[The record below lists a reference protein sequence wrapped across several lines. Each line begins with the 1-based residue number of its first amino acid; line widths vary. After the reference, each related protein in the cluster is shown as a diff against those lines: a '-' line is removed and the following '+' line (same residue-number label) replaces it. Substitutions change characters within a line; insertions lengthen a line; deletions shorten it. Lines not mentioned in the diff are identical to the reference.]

1 MKSIEN
7 LISEATKKALTSLYN
22 ANAEGIN
29 IALQQTRKEFEGD
42 LTITVFAFTQ
52 LSKKNPEVTGKE
64 IGEFLKNELKE
75 VEDYNVI
82 KGFLNLVISKDY
94 WLQFLK
100 EIFPDKE
107 YGLTKPGADAP
118 ARMIEYSCPN
128 TNKPL
133 HLGHI
138 RNNLIGFSISRIVEA
153 AGNNVI
159 KVNLINDRGIHICK
173 SMLAWQKWGNGE
185 TPESA
190 GLKGD
195 HVIRAQVPQ
204 VAIGGDHRNDSVRRH
219 FADLPGGHEPVLAG
233 HLDVHDHNAR
243 PEFCGACDSLGR
255 RCRGADTSHALHRIQ
270 RRRQQIC
277 ERAMIINDQNGRHP
291 QLVDIRICV
300 VR

>member
-195 HVIRAQVPQ
+195 H
-204 VAIGGDHRNDSVRRH
+204 
-219 FADLPGGHEPVLAG
+219 L
-233 HLDVHDHNAR
+233 
-243 PEFCGACDSLGR
+243 
-255 RCRGADTSHALHRIQ
+255 
-270 RRRQQIC
+270 
-277 ERAMIINDQNGRHP
+277 
-291 QLVDIRICV
+291 
-300 VR
+300 